1 MKTVSPVAKYRP
13 LLLATLAVI
22 VLPFALQLLGLSLNT
37 GTMVVALA
45 IAAMGLNLCVGYT
58 GLVSFGHGTWFGIG
72 AYAAGLIQLH
82 WFRGEI
88 WLPLLLS
95 MVVVAV
101 ASTFV
106 GIIILRRR
114 GVYFSLLTLAL
125 AALTYTT
132 AFRWSD
138 LTGGEDGL
146 GGLKRGSIG
155 AVQSRQHAQL
165 LHRRRRARPRRALSA
180 AAAGALAVR
189 PCADGDPREP
199 VARHLPGLSGR
210 ALQARRLRD
219 LGRGDRASPAR

>member
-1 MKTVSPVAKYRP
+1 MKPASPVAKYRP

-22 VLPFALQLLGLSLNT
+22 ILPFALQLLGLSLTT
-37 GTMVVALA
+37 GTIVVALA
-45 IAAMGLNLCVGYT
+45 IAAMGLNLCIGYT

-95 MVVVAV
+95 MIVVAV
-101 ASTFV
+101 TSTFA

-132 AFRWSD
+132 AFRWSQV
-138 LTGGEDGL
+138 TGGEDGL

-155 AVQSRQHAQL
+155 PFSL
-165 LHRRRRARPRRALSA
+165 DN
-180 AAAGALAVR
+180 ALAYYVT
-189 PCADGDPREP
+189 
-199 VARHLPGLSGR
+199 VAVIGLGV
-210 ALQARRLRD
+210 LYGL
-219 LGRGDRASPAR
+219 

>member
-1 MKTVSPVAKYRP
+1 
-13 LLLATLAVI
+13 
-22 VLPFALQLLGLSLNT
+22 
-37 GTMVVALA
+37 MVVALA

-72 AYAAGLIQLH
+72 AYAAGLIQLN

-101 ASTFV
+101 ASAVV

-132 AFRWSD
+132 AFRWSNV
-138 LTGGEDGL
+138 TGGEDGL

-155 AVQSRQHAQL
+155 PFSLDNALNYYIVVAVLA
-165 LHRRRRARPRRALSA
+165 SA
-180 AAAGALAVR
+180 CSICCCGW
-189 PCADGDPREP
+189 C
-199 VARHLPGLSGR
+199 ARHSAMCWWRSARTSCAPPSR
-210 ALQARRLRD
+210 AIRSSATSS
-219 LGRGDRASPAR
+219 ACS